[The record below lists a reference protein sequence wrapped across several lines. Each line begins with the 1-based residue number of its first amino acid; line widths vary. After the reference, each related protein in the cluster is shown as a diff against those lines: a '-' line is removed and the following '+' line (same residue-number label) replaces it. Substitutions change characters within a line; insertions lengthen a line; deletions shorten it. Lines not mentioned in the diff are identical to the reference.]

1 VPAGVAF
8 GYLGPNGAEKTTL
21 IRMLL
26 GLTRPTVG
34 SMRVLGHWSRRSAR
48 RLCAGGG
55 DGRGIAVPGPF
66 DGRENLRINAAGY
79 STGMRQRLGVARC
92 LLADP
97 RLLILDEP
105 TNGLD
110 PGRRPLRAAV
120 PCQFRELTGPG
131 PAWGFRKP

>member
-1 VPAGVAF
+1 
-8 GYLGPNGAEKTTL
+8 
-21 IRMLL
+21 
-26 GLTRPTVG
+26 
-34 SMRVLGHWSRRSAR
+34 
-48 RLCAGGG
+48 
-55 DGRGIAVPGPF
+55 
-66 DGRENLRINAAGY
+66 
-79 STGMRQRLGVARC
+79 MRQRLGVARC

-131 PAWGFRKP
+131 PAWGFRKPLNLCGRSGDVAADGGGRGHGCEQDGDAGQGGAGGGER